1 MIQTGMQDLI
11 HRLAEESDVTPGQAA
26 DNIDELIHRIK
37 RRLRGGRAARLP
49 GLGLFTPGRAMKF
62 RAEESHASGSRSGG
76 KARPPR

>member
-1 MIQTGMQDLI
+1 MQDLI
-11 HRLAEESDVTPGQAA
+11 QRLAQESEVTPGEAA

-62 RAEESHASGSRSGG
+62 RAEDSHASGPRSGG
-76 KARPPR
+76 KTRPSR